1 MGTNLLQPERARVYI
16 SVSNIRASVETR
28 PSQLDNLLYFSPVVP
43 SLTFYR
49 PPPKASRDSV
59 IQVFLVDGIHMK
71 RKSRLTSS

>member
-1 MGTNLLQPERARVYI
+1 MGTNLLQPERAIVYI
-16 SVSNIRASVETR
+16 SVSNIRTGVATR
-28 PSQLDNLLYFSPVVP
+28 PSQLDNLLYFSPVLP

-59 IQVFLVDGIHMK
+59 TQVFLVDGIHTK

>member
-1 MGTNLLQPERARVYI
+1 MNLLQPERARVYI
-16 SVSNIRASVETR
+16 SVSNIRASVEIR
-28 PSQLDNLLYFSPVVP
+28 LSLLDNLLYFSPVLP
-43 SLTFYR
+43 SLTFHR